1 MKSRSHKHLLSITLL
16 LAALM
21 LQGAPAGSQNPVTVR
36 GQAPSYAGGE
46 ITFYRYTDYITRD
59 TTHLGHSPFDSTGH
73 FSCRLQVEQ
82 TEKVFTNLGSYQGY
96 FFAEPGKDYELA
108 LPEKK
113 EKSQAQKLNPFF
125 EGIPVHL
132 GIEREDRHKL
142 NFKIYRFS
150 AAYEDVVNK
159 NLENIRGLARRR
171 DSVLRHLDTAVTANH
186 PFFKSYKQYTLA
198 GLMLP
203 LGRAPE
209 NIKKKYFAGK
219 PLMYNNPAYMET
231 FSTLYDEYLMD
242 LFSDHGNR
250 LYWIINGLGSYSK
263 LDSLCRKDT
272 LLAKNDS
279 LRELVAINAL
289 NEAYHDERF
298 SRKAVRDMLKTLASE
313 SRIAEHKQMAQRL
326 YRREHVLSAGKPA
339 PSFCLYDAD
348 SNRVCLDDYR
358 DQYIYL
364 GFCTSK
370 DYSCIR
376 DYKLLEN
383 LQEKHRR
390 HFRIIIISSN
400 SFKSMRRYV
409 RHHDYSFT
417 FLHGG
422 DNDKLLRDYRVKNM
436 PAYYFIEPGG
446 KLSIAPAPPPSE
458 NIEERIYRKMKA
470 NGDL

>member
-1 MKSRSHKHLLSITLL
+1 MTTRSHKHILPIAFL
-16 LAALM
+16 LAAFIFPE
-21 LQGAPAGSQNPVTVR
+21 GYATSQNTVSVQ

-46 ITFYRYTDYITRD
+46 ITFYQYTDYITRD
-59 TTHLGHSPFDSTGH
+59 TIHLAHSSFDSTGY
-73 FSCRLQVEQ
+73 FSCTFPVKQ
-82 TEKVFTNLGSYQGY
+82 TGKVFTELGAYRGY
-96 FFAEPGKDYELA
+96 FFVEPGTKYELA

-113 EKSQAQKLNPFF
+113 EKTQAQKLNPFF

-132 GIEREDRHKL
+132 GIEREGPQKL
-142 NFKIYRFS
+142 NYKIYRFS

-171 DSVLRHLDTAVTANH
+171 DSVLRHLDTIVTGNH
-186 PFFKSYKQYTLA
+186 PFFKNYKKYTLA

-203 LGRAPE
+203 LGKAPE
-209 NIKKKYFAGK
+209 NIKKKYFAGQ
-219 PLMYNNPAYMET
+219 PLLYNNPAYMET
-231 FSTLYDEYLMD
+231 FSTLYDDYLMD

-272 LLAKNDS
+272 LLTANDS
-279 LRELVAINAL
+279 LRELVTIHAL
-289 NEAYHDERF
+289 NQAYHDERF
-298 SRKAVRDMLKTLASE
+298 SRKAVRDMLRTLASQ
-313 SRIAEHKQMAQRL
+313 SSITEHKQMAERMHQ
-326 YRREHVLSAGKPA
+326 REHILSAGKPA

-364 GFCTSK
+364 GFCNSK
-370 DYSCIR
+370 NYSCIR
-376 DYKLLEN
+376 HYKLLEN
-383 LQEKHRR
+383 LQKKHRR

-400 SFKSMRRYV
+400 RFKSMKRYV
-409 RHHDYSFT
+409 QHHDYSFT
-417 FLHGG
+417 FLHDGG
-422 DNDKLLRDYRVKNM
+422 NDKLLRDYRVENM

-458 NIEERIYRKMKA
+458 NIEERIYRRMKA